1 VTDGSPRPLAGRTV
15 VVTRPRHQAGPV
27 VACLA
32 DLGAEV
38 VGLPLIDIDE
48 PADGGAGLAAAVDRL
63 GAGRY
68 QWVVVTSANAAH
80 RFVAALQAARRD
92 GNPADQLG
100 GAPANQLGG
109 APADQLGG
117 AWVCVVGPATGAV
130 LEAAGVGVAAVAER
144 QVAEGVV
151 EVFDRLDPPVPTSPD
166 GSPPAV
172 LLPQAAATREVIAP
186 ALRARGWLVDE
197 VEAYRTVPV
206 AVDDAGR
213 QVLASADA
221 VTFSSS
227 SAVDQF
233 VAAVGTQGAPAV
245 VACIGPITA
254 ETARSHGLGGV
265 VVATDPSPASLA
277 AAVAAALA

>member
-1 VTDGSPRPLAGRTV
+1 M
-15 VVTRPRHQAGPV
+15 VTRPRHQAEPLV
-27 VACLA
+27 TCLA

-38 VGLPLIDIDE
+38 VGLPLIAIDE

-68 QWVVVTSANAAH
+68 QWVVLTSANAAH
-80 RFVAALQAARRD
+80 RFVAVLQAAPRD
-92 GNPADQLG
+92 GNLADQLG
-100 GAPANQLGG
+100 GAS
-109 APADQLGG
+109 
-117 AWVCVVGPATGAV
+117 VCVVGPATGAV
-130 LEAAGVGVAAVAER
+130 LEAAGIGVAAVAER

-151 EVFDRLDPPVPTSPD
+151 EVFDRLDPPTPHSLAATSPD
-166 GSPPAV
+166 ASPPAV

-213 QVLASADA
+213 RALASADA
-221 VTFSSS
+221 VTFASS

-265 VVATDPSPASLA
+265 VVATDPSPASFA
-277 AAVAAALA
+277 ATVAAALA